1 MENKKLRQPIV
12 CVLGHV
18 DAGKTSLL
26 DKVRGSAVAMREVGN
41 MTQHIGASFFP
52 LETLKELCGPLAKA
66 VGQIDISGLLVID
79 TPGHNVFMNLRR
91 RGGSVADIAIL
102 VIDVTRGFEAQTHE
116 SLSILRGRK
125 TPFLVAANKID
136 QIPGWAKHPGST
148 FLESYKK
155 QDPSVQRQLDEYL
168 YSVIG
173 TFSRFGIKADR
184 FDNITDFT
192 KTVAIIPVSAKTGEG
207 IPELIAI
214 LIGLTQQFMQQKLL
228 FVEGPGK
235 GTVLEVKEEPGL
247 GLTVNVILYEGTIQR
262 GDTIVVGGKEAPVV
276 TKIRAILLPKPLD
289 EIRDPR
295 DKFTPVESVSAAAG
309 IKISAPDIENVISGA
324 PLYAA
329 SEEQTVEKLVKQVSE
344 EVEKLRVVT
353 DKVGV
358 ILKTDT
364 LGSLEAIVS
373 ELENNGIPVRL
384 ADIGDVS
391 RREIVEAATIKKT
404 APLQGVVL
412 SFGVKVLHDAEE
424 EAKVLGIPVF
434 QSNVIYHLVD
444 EYKEWMEKERDAE
457 TKRALEALTL
467 PGMMRVLH
475 NCIFRKSKPAIFGV
489 EVMKGHVKQGYRL
502 VNKNGKNLGDIMQI
516 QDNGENVPEATI
528 GMQVAVSMREP
539 TIGRDFD
546 EGDVLYVAVPE
557 PDYKKLMAKH
567 QKDLSSDDLEA
578 LKELNEV
585 MRKNNPIWGF

>member
-1 MENKKLRQPIV
+1 MEKRLRQPIV

-18 DAGKTSLL
+18 DSGKTSLL
-26 DKVRGSAVAMREVGN
+26 DKIRGSAVALREVGN

-52 LETLKELCGPLAKA
+52 LETLKEICGPLANSIGK
-66 VGQIDISGLLVID
+66 IDIPGLLVID

-102 VIDVTRGFEAQTHE
+102 VIDVMRGFEAQTHE

-136 QIPGWAKHPGST
+136 VIPGWVKHPDVP
-148 FLESYKK
+148 FIASYSK
-155 QDPSVQRQLDEYL
+155 QDPSVQRQLDELL
-168 YSVIG
+168 YVVIG
-173 TFSRFGIKADR
+173 NFSRMGIKADR
-184 FDNITDFT
+184 FDKVTDFT
-192 KTVAIIPVSAKTGEG
+192 KTVAIVPVSAKTGEG

-214 LIGLTQQFMQQKLL
+214 LVGLTQQYMQQKLL
-228 FVEGPGK
+228 VSQGPGR

-247 GLTVNVILYEGTIQR
+247 GLTLNVILYEGIIEK
-262 GDTIVVGGKEAPVV
+262 GETIVTGGKGGPVV

-309 IKISAPDIENVISGA
+309 IKLSAPGIEDVIAGA

-329 SEEQTVEKLVKQVSE
+329 DNEPMVEKLSKLVSE
-344 EVEKLRVVT
+344 EVERLRVVT

-358 ILKTDT
+358 VLKTDT

-373 ELENNGIPVRL
+373 ELENNGVPVRL

-391 RREIVEAATIKKT
+391 RREVVEASTIKKT
-404 APLQGVVL
+404 APLQGVIL
-412 SFGVKVLHDAEE
+412 AFDVKVLPDAEE
-424 EAKVLGIPVF
+424 EAKALGIPIF
-434 QSNVIYHLVD
+434 QSNVVYHLVD
-444 EYKEWMEKERDAE
+444 EYKVWVEKERAAE

-467 PGMMRVLH
+467 PGMVRVLPGFV
-475 NCIFRKSKPAIFGV
+475 FRKNKPAIFGV
-489 EVMKGHVKQGYRL
+489 EVLKGRVKQGYRML
-502 VNKNGKNLGDIMQI
+502 TRDGEVRGEVMQMQDKGKG
-516 QDNGENVPEATI
+516 VSEAVA

-539 TIGRDFD
+539 TVGRDFD
-546 EGDVLYVAVPE
+546 EGDELYVAVPE
-557 PDYKKLMAKH
+557 ADWKRLMTRH
-567 QKDLSSDDLEA
+567 QKDLSADDVETLRELLEI
-578 LKELNEV
+578 
-585 MRKNNPIWGF
+585 MRRKSPLWGL